1 MKFRVEL
8 VAYANMSQV
17 AEIEADSEDEAES
30 IAINTCGDR
39 VWKYD
44 GIDQDSIVALI
55 PRISQG

>member
-1 MKFRVEL
+1 L